1 MNRSPLLAVA
11 LVLTVAPLA
20 HAQAPKKPAL
30 VAAPLDC
37 LKGVRAHAA
46 MMRAQPLALP
56 PAVVRAPQAVPPKPW
71 GQSSSFTVTAGAP
84 SQGAGSG
91 CSR

>member
-1 MNRSPLLAVA
+1 MNRSSLLVVA
-11 LVLTVAPLA
+11 LVLTAAVAAPTA
-20 HAQAPKKPAL
+20 RAQALKKPAS

-56 PAVVRAPQAVPPKPW
+56 PAVVRAPQAAPPRPW
-71 GQSSSFTVTAGAP
+71 
-84 SQGAGSG
+84 AGSPSAFTAVYSG
-91 CSR
+91 RGEK